1 MKETILND
9 NEFAIVLDNGTIII
23 ANINAVPNIIKMFN
37 NLMEKK
43 ETSVTETTDTPVNK
57 SSVTDVKPVNE
68 TENCELDFPETNYV
82 GSRSSDNRNACLKAF
97 AAGQGKLVISSEGK
111 VFLSLAAAEEYYG
124 LSIGFM
130 SNYIRTHKGSGVDCG
145 FNSRYLHETM
155 PCLVRILR
163 KWTNGDSND
172 NTRMNPL
179 AGMYNASIIKY
190 DLNAFCCFSFV
201 LKGKN
206 GPMHGPWQT
215 DRACK
220 DSGKDIAFMVFDNK
234 QYMHDTNPEVELHY
248 ESNPWNYKEFLPN
261 KKFLFCSAAQ
271 KVFTYALPGISW
283 EFLYKGMDKQLK
295 IGERIEKF
303 FGKPAPLWYQK
314 QCFNEIISYLKNK
327 YNV

>member
-9 NEFAIVLDNGTIII
+9 NEFAIVLDNGATII

-43 ETSVTETTDTPVNK
+43 ETVTETVDTPVNN
-57 SSVTDVKPVNE
+57 SSVADVKPVNDY
-68 TENCELDFPETNYV
+68 ELGFPETNYI
-82 GSRSSDNRNACLKAF
+82 GTRSYDNRNACLKAF

-145 FNSRYLHETM
+145 FNQMH
-155 PCLVRILR
+155 
-163 KWTNGDSND
+163 SNIFNARHLFEIFRMFKDGQLID
-172 NTRMNPL
+172 NPTMNPFANPWYL
-179 AGMYNASIIKY
+179 EHPTDIDAKY
-190 DLNAFCCFSFV
+190 CCFSFV

-215 DRACK
+215 ERSCK
-220 DSGKDIAFMVFDNK
+220 DSGKDIAFIVFDNK
-234 QYMHDTNPEVELHY
+234 KILHDTNPFEAY
-248 ESNPWNYKEFLPN
+248 TSTRSFLA
-261 KKFLFCSAAQ
+261 CSAAL
-271 KVFTYALPGISW
+271 KVFTYCLPNLSW
-283 EFLYKGMDKQLK
+283 KTLYKGMDKQLK
-295 IGERIEKF
+295 VGEQIEKF
-303 FGKPAPLWYQK
+303 FNSPVALQESHKQK
-314 QCFNEIISYLKNK
+314 CFNEIISYLKNK